1 MQKKNKIIPEIVKIQ
16 AAQFLPEKTTISFR
30 RRCCMKIF
38 VSDLHLG
45 CGDALEDFAIWN
57 ESPPSYK
64 NEKTL
69 IEGME
74 RMHKAFADFLKNI
87 SERDGVGNSP
97 PELIFLGDTFDLLQ
111 VFPEDRRNPEKI
123 HLIYKAHAP
132 FFEALTDYHKC
143 GAAVTLI
150 LGNHDH
156 DLLHPALWDA
166 LKQHLPFINLSA
178 SGAPMLYYHSQE
190 AGIYA
195 EHGNQ
200 YDILN
205 AFQKPSDPEEWTIG
219 AELTLR
225 FVNPLERTCPVID
238 NMGVREALWYAIT
251 QLPQIVTATQRK
263 DLMLAEAIKG
273 ISWGKRLKHLAYFL
287 LHQFTLVSDSSILNL
302 IWRLLVENERLFRSG
317 VVQKS
322 RLSEIRRSFNVGGQG
337 ILYTFRRIGRNPLR
351 ILQEFL
357 TDRLLTA
364 AEKMMR
370 GDVKETI
377 GRPIPPPR
385 FVAFGH
391 THQPRL
397 KKSGDGRVY
406 VNTGSWR
413 MRTRPY
419 GRLSFRFEQTLD
431 YAILTCNKKG
441 IWCISLNRWKKE
453 S

>member
-1 MQKKNKIIPEIVKIQ
+1 
-16 AAQFLPEKTTISFR
+16 
-30 RRCCMKIF
+30 MKIF

-45 CGDALEDFAIWN
+45 CGDALEDFAVWGEN
-57 ESPPSYK
+57 PPSSK

-69 IEGME
+69 NKGME
-74 RMHKAFADFLKNI
+74 RMHKAFADFLTNI
-87 SERDGVGNSP
+87 SERAGVANSP

-111 VFPEDRRNPEKI
+111 VLPEDRRNPEKI
-123 HLIYKAHAP
+123 HLIHKAHAP
-132 FFEALTDYHKC
+132 FFEALTDFHKR
-143 GAAVTLI
+143 GAAITLI

-156 DLLHPALWDA
+156 DLLHPSLWDA
-166 LKQHLPFINLSA
+166 LKQLLPFINPSA
-178 SGAPMLYYHSQE
+178 GGAPMLYYHSQE

-205 AFQKPSDPEEWTIG
+205 AFQKPSDPEEWPFG

-238 NMGVREALWYAIT
+238 NMSVREALWYSLT
-251 QLPQIVTATQRK
+251 QLPEIVTASQRK
-263 DLMLAEAIKG
+263 DLMLAEAVKG

-287 LHQFTLVSDSSILNL
+287 LHQFMPVSDSSLLKL

-317 VVQKS
+317 VLQKS

-337 ILYTFRRIGRNPLR
+337 FLYTFRSIGRNPLR

-364 AEKMMR
+364 AEKAMR
-370 GDVKETI
+370 GDVGETI
-377 GRPIPPPR
+377 GRPVPPPR
-385 FVAFGH
+385 FVALGH
-391 THQPRL
+391 SHQPRL
-397 KKSGDGRVY
+397 KKSGDGCAY

-419 GRLSFRFEQTLD
+419 GRLSFRFEQSLD
-431 YAILTCNKKG
+431 YATLSCNKKG
-441 IWCISLNRWKKE
+441 IWCISLNHWKNE
-453 S
+453 N